1 MIQPKDFCDT
11 LNKNNINFFSGV
23 PDSLLKNFC
32 AHIIGNIARE
42 KNIIAANEGNAI
54 ALAAG
59 YYLATEKIGLVYMQ
73 NSGLGNATNPLLSL
87 ADPKVY
93 NIPVLLL
100 IGWRGEPGKKDEP
113 QHIKQGEVTLKLL
126 EAMGIRYEILSKDE
140 DGMRKNIEDAV
151 AYMERTKNPY
161 ALVVSKDTFDSC
173 KLKDMGDAGYVLNR
187 EEALRYIISNMSD
200 NSAIV
205 STTGKTSREVFELRE
220 ELNQGHSKD
229 FLTVGSMGHSLSIAL
244 SIALA
249 QPARDVYCIDG
260 DGALLMH
267 MGGLAIAGGMSPDN
281 LKHIVINN
289 GAHDSVGGQ
298 PTVGFYIDMQKIAEG
313 GGYKLVLQAE
323 TKEELSEAIKKMN
336 NSKGL
341 TFLEVKVNR
350 GSREDLGRPTITPAE
365 NKEKFMGF
373 LGAKPI

>member
-1 MIQPKDFCDT
+1 MIQPKDFCDI

-32 AHIIGNIARE
+32 AYIIGNVDKE
-42 KNIIAANEGNAI
+42 KNITAANEGNAV
-54 ALAAG
+54 ALAVG
-59 YYLATEKIGLVYMQ
+59 HYLATKEIGLVYMQ

-113 QHIKQGEVTLKLL
+113 QHIKQGEITLELL
-126 EAMGIRYEILSKDE
+126 EAMGIRYEILSKNE
-140 DGMRKNIEDAV
+140 DGMKKNIEDA
-151 AYMERTKNPY
+151 ADYMERTKNPY
-161 ALVVSKDTFDSC
+161 ALVVSKDTFCSY
-173 KLKDMGDAGYVLNR
+173 KLRDIGDAGYDLNR
-187 EEALRYIISNMSD
+187 EEVLRYIISNMDD

-220 ELNQGHSKD
+220 ELNQGHSQE

-298 PTVGFYIDMQKIAEG
+298 PTVGFYMDMQKIAKG
-313 GGYKLVLQAE
+313 SGYKLVLQAE
-323 TKEELSEAIKKMN
+323 TKEELLEAIKKMN
-336 NSKGL
+336 DSKEL

-350 GSREDLGRPTITPAE
+350 GSRKNLGRPTITPIE
-365 NKEKFMGF
+365 NKKRFMRF
-373 LGAKPI
+373 LDIGR